1 MRKEMTAG
9 GLSQKIARHATEN
22 PFADFSVTVSTRDDE
37 VQDFRVGERVE
48 LGYHALEQGLA
59 PSRCIDT
66 VARKPSD
73 HILDTVIGRRRIMI
87 LVDLRDD
94 GFLAEAQEGQG
105 IVNRTSR
112 FSCILPSNENPFG
125 L

>member
-73 HILDTVIGRRRIMI
+73 HILDTVIGRRRI
-87 LVDLRDD
+87 
-94 GFLAEAQEGQG
+94 
-105 IVNRTSR
+105 
-112 FSCILPSNENPFG
+112 
-125 L
+125 